1 MPPIPRAR
9 RAPTRLDEEAERPP
23 GCGRRAAGAP
33 RALHPRPRRRRA
45 RPGRPAAAPPRGRR
59 PRCAREVRLR
69 GGRARR
75 AAPQR
80 VARSGWRA
88 VGRGDSIRSAT
99 AQAGAEP
106 LLLRGE
112 CRLHRDA
119 LCLARGGQLNA
130 AGCWSGRAR
139 RPTREGS
146 ERPHGSSDCAS
157 PQRRRPTS
165 PPASGARP
173 ARRTC
178 RQRDHGALPAAC
190 LPAARVLRPARRM
203 PCAADA
209 PPRAAGSC
217 ERLAVDVAAIFEPA
231 TATRAPH
238 GCADTWRESRP
249 ADGRTAARP
258 FAVRPTG
265 SAHRKSETENMLRN
279 VQGFSRAGLRRP
291 QTARIDAAAT
301 EPQRQQQRR
310 HAAAATRGCRSPP
323 SAARPPSR
331 TGRLRWTWPARW
343 PHHTCHSAR
352 ALSPRRASCVAA
364 R

>member
-59 PRCAREVRLR
+59 PRRAREVRLR

-178 RQRDHGALPAAC
+178 RQRDHGALRLPPAC
-190 LPAARVLRPARRM
+190 LPRASSA
-203 PCAADA
+203 
-209 PPRAAGSC
+209 PRAAC
-217 ERLAVDVAAIFEPA
+217 
-231 TATRAPH
+231 RAPPMRRRAPRGRANASPSTSPPFSSPRPRHARLTGAPIH
-238 GCADTWRESRP
+238 GASQGRRTACGRP
-249 ADGRTAARP
+249 DGRP
-258 FAVRPTG
+258 SVRG
-265 SAHRKSETENMLRN
+265 SAYRF
-279 VQGFSRAGLRRP
+279 G
-291 QTARIDAAAT
+291 
-301 EPQRQQQRR
+301 
-310 HAAAATRGCRSPP
+310 PP
-323 SAARPPSR
+323 KK
-331 TGRLRWTWPARW
+331 
-343 PHHTCHSAR
+343 
-352 ALSPRRASCVAA
+352 
-364 R
+364 